1 MVSPLAAAFTA
12 SSNVGYPVSPI
23 HATEGAAEG
32 AAAGAAAGA
41 AVPFSEDV
49 PAPFSEDVPAPF
61 SGVVSA
67 PFSGVV
73 SAPFF
78 EGVSAP
84 FSEDTV
90 VPSSANAT
98 VGSNPASI
106 VQHSRMLS
114 SIESLLLVL
123 IKIPPNCLIGGYRK
137 PPQSAKN

>member
-1 MVSPLAAAFTA
+1 MVSPFAAAFTA
-12 SSNVGYPVSPI
+12 ASNVGYPVSPI

-32 AAAGAAAGA
+32 AAAGAA
-41 AVPFSEDV
+41 VPFS
-49 PAPFSEDVPAPF
+49 
-61 SGVVSA
+61 GGVSA
-67 PFSGVV
+67 PFSGGVSAPFSEVV

-78 EGVSAP
+78 EDVSAPFFEDVSAP

-90 VPSSANAT
+90 VLSSANAT

>member
-32 AAAGAAAGA
+32 AAKGA
-41 AVPFSEDV
+41 AVPFSGDVSAPFSEDV
-49 PAPFSEDVPAPF
+49 PAPFSEDTMVL
-61 SGVVSA
+61 
-67 PFSGVV
+67 
-73 SAPFF
+73 
-78 EGVSAP
+78 
-84 FSEDTV
+84 
-90 VPSSANAT
+90 SSANAT

-106 VQHSRMLS
+106 VQHSRTLS